1 MQSNADSV
9 DAYLDA
15 LPEDRQEAIRA
26 VRANILAHLPEG
38 FREVMNW
45 GMICYEVPLEL
56 YPNTYNKKPLMLA
69 GLASQKKHMAVYLMG
84 VYGYAETKKVFIEKW
99 KATGKKLDMGASC
112 VRFKKLEDL
121 NLDLVSEA
129 IASTSMED
137 YVAREKA
144 FRAK

>member
-45 GMICYEVPLEL
+45 GMICYEVPLEV

-69 GLASQKKHMAVYLMG
+69 GLAA
-84 VYGYAETKKVFIEKW
+84 ACFE
-99 KATGKKLDMGASC
+99 
-112 VRFKKLEDL
+112 
-121 NLDLVSEA
+121 
-129 IASTSMED
+129 
-137 YVAREKA
+137 
-144 FRAK
+144 